1 MEFCYWWKCGRI
13 AVRHSDLLGNN
24 QIKNAKLVAVCDI
37 HKDKAEK
44 ISRKFNIPF
53 YMSYNKMINDP
64 EILMLNYSNTKW
76 NAF

>member
-1 MEFCYWWKCGRI
+1 MKIWKFALVGCGRI

-44 ISRKFNIPF
+44 FLENSISHFI
-53 YMSYNKMINDP
+53 
-64 EILMLNYSNTKW
+64 
-76 NAF
+76 